1 MNKKFSARSI
11 ALAVEV
17 AVAVAVALASAS
29 AFAEN
34 ADRTKEMVVQ
44 AVTGEFDHGAGV
56 YVITKDVTITQGTLK
71 VTGNKGTVTRR
82 ANGTYMSSLDGGPVC
97 FRQRTEKGDWAQ
109 GIADRA
115 EHDNA
120 TGIVELIGNAKLYVG
135 DNEERANYILYNTQ
149 TSKAEARESKDRKTE
164 GRGVTFILPPAEAE
178 PPVAPVAAGAAGSAV
193 ADAVGKPPAKA
204 AKAPVVKT
212 PNPPKRNEPAFSR
225 CA

>member
-1 MNKKFSARSI
+1 MNTSF
-11 ALAVEV
+11 V
-17 AVAVAVALASAS
+17 AASLGMLLCGS

-44 AVTGEFDHGAGV
+44 AILGEFDHGAGV

-71 VTGNKGTVTRR
+71 VTSNKGTVTRR
-82 ANGTYMSSLDGGPVC
+82 SNGTYQSSLQGGPVC

-120 TGIVELIGNAKLYVG
+120 TGIVELFGNAKLFVG
-135 DNEERANYILYNTQ
+135 DNEERANYIIYNTQ

-164 GRGVTFILPPAEAE
+164 GRGVTFVLPPGE
-178 PPVAPVAAGAAGSAV
+178 PDVPAAPE
-193 ADAVGKPPAKA
+193 VGPDGVTKPATKA
-204 AKAPVVKT
+204 AKPPIVKT

>member
-1 MNKKFSARSI
+1 MNKQRFV
-11 ALAVEV
+11 LGLGVV
-17 AVAVAVALASAS
+17 LLCAST
-29 AFAEN
+29 FAEN

-44 AVTGEFDHGAGV
+44 AIVGEFDHGAGV
-56 YVITKDVTITQGTLK
+56 YVITKEVTITQGTLK
-71 VTGNKGTVTRR
+71 VTSDKGTVTRR
-82 ANGTYMSSLDGGPVC
+82 ANGTYQSSLQGGPVC

-120 TGIVELIGNAKLYVG
+120 TGIVELFGNAKLFVG
-135 DNEERANYILYNTQ
+135 DNEERANYIVYNTQ

-164 GRGVTFILPPAEAE
+164 GRGVTFVLPPSE
-178 PPVAPVAAGAAGSAV
+178 PDPPMAAPDPASGAV
-193 ADAVGKPPAKA
+193 KPPAKA
-204 AKAPVVKT
+204 AKPPIVKT

>member
-1 MNKKFSARSI
+1 MNKRFLAGSCVMLLMWSGSA
-11 ALAVEV
+11 L
-17 AVAVAVALASAS
+17 
-29 AFAEN
+29 AEN

-44 AVTGEFDHGAGV
+44 AITGEFDHGAGV

-71 VTGNKGTVTRR
+71 VTSNKGTVTRR
-82 ANGTYMSSLDGGPVC
+82 ANGTYQSSLQGGPVC

-120 TGIVELIGNAKLYVG
+120 TGIVELFGNARLFVG
-135 DNEERANYILYNTQ
+135 DNEERANYIMYNTQ

-164 GRGVTFILPPAEAE
+164 GRGVTFVLPPSEPEPPAAAE
-178 PPVAPVAAGAAGSAV
+178 PASSGDAAAKA
-193 ADAVGKPPAKA
+193 PAKA

-212 PNPPKRNEPAFSR
+212 ASPPKRNEPAFSR

>member
-1 MNKKFSARSI
+1 MNKQRFV
-11 ALAVEV
+11 LGLGMV
-17 AVAVAVALASAS
+17 LLCAS

-44 AVTGEFDHGAGV
+44 AIVGEFDHGAGV
-56 YVITKDVTITQGTLK
+56 YVITKEVTITQGTLK
-71 VTGNKGTVTRR
+71 VTSDKGTVTRR
-82 ANGTYMSSLDGGPVC
+82 ANGTYQSSLQGGPVC

-120 TGIVELIGNAKLYVG
+120 TGIVELFGNAKLFVG
-135 DNEERANYILYNTQ
+135 DNEERANYIVYNTQ

-164 GRGVTFILPPAEAE
+164 GRGVTFVLPPSE
-178 PPVAPVAAGAAGSAV
+178 PDPPMAAPDPASGAV
-193 ADAVGKPPAKA
+193 KPPAKA
-204 AKAPVVKT
+204 AKPPIVKT

>member
-1 MNKKFSARSI
+1 MNKRLCSVSVA
-11 ALAVEV
+11 ALALLCATV
-17 AVAVAVALASAS
+17 
-29 AFAEN
+29 FAEN

-44 AVTGEFDHGAGV
+44 AIVGEFDHGAGV

-71 VTGNKGTVTRR
+71 VTSDKGTVTRR
-82 ANGTYMSSLDGGPVC
+82 TNGTYASSLVGGPVC

-120 TGIVELIGNAKLYVG
+120 TGIVELFGNAKLFVG
-135 DNEERANYILYNTQ
+135 DNEERANYIIYNTQ

-164 GRGVTFILPPAEAE
+164 GRGVTFVLPPGEPEA
-178 PPVAPVAAGAAGSAV
+178 PAAPAAATDGTPGKEAAA
-193 ADAVGKPPAKA
+193 KPPAKA
-204 AKAPVVKT
+204 AKPPIVKT
-212 PNPPKRNEPAFSR
+212 ANPPKRNEPAFSR

>member
-1 MNKKFSARSI
+1 MKKNVLVTSMA
-11 ALAVEV
+11 ALLFCAY
-17 AVAVAVALASAS
+17 

-44 AVTGEFDHGAGV
+44 AVEGSGDNVLGV
-56 YVITKDVTITQGTLK
+56 YVATKDVTITQGTLK
-71 VTGNKGTVTRR
+71 VTANKGTVTKRP
-82 ANGTYMSSLDGGPVC
+82 NGSYVSSLIGGPVC

-109 GIADRA
+109 GIAERA

-120 TGIVELIGNAKLYVG
+120 TGIVELFGNAKLFVG
-135 DNEERANYILYNTQ
+135 DNEERANYIVYNTQ

-164 GRGVTFILPPAEAE
+164 GRGVTFVLPPSEPEAPAAAAEVG
-178 PPVAPVAAGAAGSAV
+178 PDGTTKAAA
-193 ADAVGKPPAKA
+193 KPPKP
-204 AKAPVVKT
+204 PVVKT

>member
-1 MNKKFSARSI
+1 MNTKI
-11 ALAVEV
+11 CALSMGV
-17 AVAVAVALASAS
+17 LLCLN

-44 AVTGEFDHGAGV
+44 ALVGEFDHGAGV

-71 VTGNKGTVTRR
+71 VTSNKGTVTRR
-82 ANGTYMSSLDGGPVC
+82 ANGTYQSSLVGGPVC

-120 TGIVELIGNAKLYVG
+120 TGIVELFGNAKLFVG
-135 DNEERANYILYNTQ
+135 DNEERANYIVYNTQ

-164 GRGVTFILPPAEAE
+164 GRGVTFILPPGE
-178 PPVAPVAAGAAGSAV
+178 PDAPVAATDAASG
-193 ADAVGKPPAKA
+193 DAAAKPLAKA
-204 AKAPVVKT
+204 AKPPIVKT
-212 PNPPKRNEPAFSR
+212 ANPPKRNEPAFSR

>member
-1 MNKKFSARSI
+1 MNKKLSA
-11 ALAVEV
+11 
-17 AVAVAVALASAS
+17 ASVVMLLCANV
-29 AFAEN
+29 FAEN

-44 AVTGEFDHGAGV
+44 AITGEFDHGAGV

-82 ANGTYMSSLDGGPVC
+82 ANGTYASSLDGGPVC

-120 TGIVELIGNAKLYVG
+120 TGIVELFGNAKLYVG

-164 GRGVTFILPPAEAE
+164 GRGVTFVLPPADAD
-178 PPVAPVAAGAAGSAV
+178 PAPVPVAVAAGSATPGA
-193 ADAVGKPPAKA
+193 ADAA
-204 AKAPVVKT
+204 AKSAAKPVKAPIIKT

>member
-1 MNKKFSARSI
+1 MNRIFVATI
-11 ALAVEV
+11 LGALLLCGNV
-17 AVAVAVALASAS
+17 
-29 AFAEN
+29 FAEN

-44 AVTGEFDHGAGV
+44 AIVGEFDHGAGV
-56 YVITKDVTITQGTLK
+56 YVITKDVTISQGTLK
-71 VTGNKGTVTRR
+71 VTSDKGTVTRR
-82 ANGTYMSSLDGGPVC
+82 TNGTYLSSLQGGPVC

-120 TGIVELIGNAKLYVG
+120 TGIVELFGNAKLFVG
-135 DNEERANYILYNTQ
+135 DNEERANYIVYNTQ

-164 GRGVTFILPPAEAE
+164 GRGVTFVLPPSE
-178 PPVAPVAAGAAGSAV
+178 PDASATAPAVLANAASSDAAA
-193 ADAVGKPPAKA
+193 KPPAKA
-204 AKAPVVKT
+204 AKPPIVKT

>member
-1 MNKKFSARSI
+1 MKTLFFALGFSVQ
-11 ALAVEV
+11 LLGV
-17 AVAVAVALASAS
+17 S

-44 AVTGEFDHGAGV
+44 AIVGEFDHGAGV

-71 VTGNKGTVTRR
+71 VTSNKGTVTRR
-82 ANGTYMSSLDGGPVC
+82 ANGTYQSSLQGGPVC

-120 TGIVELIGNAKLYVG
+120 TGIVELFGSAKLFVG
-135 DNEERANYILYNTQ
+135 DNEERANYIVYNTQ

-164 GRGVTFILPPAEAE
+164 GRGVTFVLPPSPAE
-178 PPVAPVAAGAAGSAV
+178 PDAPAAATDSASGDAAA
-193 ADAVGKPPAKA
+193 KPPAKA
-204 AKAPVVKT
+204 AKAPIVKT

>member
-1 MNKKFSARSI
+1 MNRNFLVAGI
-11 ALAVEV
+11 AVLVLCAN
-17 AVAVAVALASAS
+17 AL
-29 AFAEN
+29 AEN

-44 AVTGEFDHGAGV
+44 AITGEFDHGAGV
-56 YVITKDVTITQGTLK
+56 YVITKDVTIAQGTLK
-71 VTGNKGTVTRR
+71 ITSNKGTVTRR
-82 ANGTYMSSLDGGPVC
+82 PNGSYQSSLVGGPVC

-120 TGIVELIGNAKLYVG
+120 TGIVELFGNAKLFVG
-135 DNEERANYILYNTQ
+135 DNEERANYIVYNTQ

-164 GRGVTFILPPAEAE
+164 GRGVTFVLPPGEPDTPAAATDAASGDAAAK
-178 PPVAPVAAGAAGSAV
+178 PPVKTV
-193 ADAVGKPPAKA
+193 KPPI
-204 AKAPVVKT
+204 VKT

>member
-1 MNKKFSARSI
+1 MNKNIFAHGLSVV
-11 ALAVEV
+11 L
-17 AVAVAVALASAS
+17 LCASATAS
-29 AFAEN
+29 AEN

-44 AVTGEFDHGAGV
+44 AVEGSGDNGAGL

-71 VTGNKGTVTRR
+71 VTANKGTVTKR
-82 ANGTYMSSLDGGPVC
+82 ANGTYQSSLLGGPVC

-120 TGIVELIGNAKLYVG
+120 TGIVELFGNAKLFVG
-135 DNEERANYILYNTQ
+135 DNEERANYIVYNTQ
-149 TSKAEARESKDRKTE
+149 TSKTEARESKDRKSE
-164 GRGVTFILPPAEAE
+164 GRGVTFVLPPSPSE
-178 PPVAPVAAGAAGSAV
+178 PDAPAASPAAAGEAAV
-193 ADAVGKPPAKA
+193 KPPTKTAKPA
-204 AKAPVVKT
+204 IVKT

>member
-1 MNKKFSARSI
+1 MNKQFF
-11 ALAVEV
+11 ALGLG
-17 AVAVAVALASAS
+17 VALLCASAV
-29 AFAEN
+29 AEN

-44 AVTGEFDHGAGV
+44 AIVGEFDHGAGV

-71 VTGNKGTVTRR
+71 VTSDKGTVTRR
-82 ANGTYMSSLDGGPVC
+82 ANGTYQSSLQGGPVC

-120 TGIVELIGNAKLYVG
+120 TGIVELFGNAKLFVG
-135 DNEERANYILYNTQ
+135 DNEERANYIVYNTQ

-164 GRGVTFILPPAEAE
+164 GRGVTFVLPPGEPD
-178 PPVAPVAAGAAGSAV
+178 PPVAAPDSASGAT
-193 ADAVGKPPAKA
+193 KPPVKA
-204 AKAPVVKT
+204 AKPPIVKT

>member
-1 MNKKFSARSI
+1 MNNKVLVASI
-11 ALAVEV
+11 AVLALC
-17 AVAVAVALASAS
+17 AN

-44 AVTGEFDHGAGV
+44 AITGEFDHGAGV

-71 VTGNKGTVTRR
+71 VTSNKGTVTRR
-82 ANGTYMSSLDGGPVC
+82 PNGTYQSSLLGGPVC

-109 GIADRA
+109 GIADHA

-120 TGIVELIGNAKLYVG
+120 TGIVELFGNAKLFVG
-135 DNEERANYILYNTQ
+135 DNEERANYIVYNTQ
-149 TSKAEARESKDRKTE
+149 TSKAEARESKDRKAE
-164 GRGVTFILPPAEAE
+164 GRGVTFVLPPGEPDPPAAATDAASSDAATK
-178 PPVAPVAAGAAGSAV
+178 PPVRAV
-193 ADAVGKPPAKA
+193 KPPI
-204 AKAPVVKT
+204 VKT

>member
-1 MNKKFSARSI
+1 MNKHVLVTSMA
-11 ALAVEV
+11 ALVLCAN
-17 AVAVAVALASAS
+17 

-44 AVTGEFDHGAGV
+44 AVEGSGDNVLGV
-56 YVITKDVTITQGTLK
+56 YVANKDVTITQGTLK
-71 VTGNKGTVTRR
+71 GTANKGTVTNRP
-82 ANGTYMSSLDGGPVC
+82 NGSYVSSLTGGPVC

-109 GIADRA
+109 GIADSA

-120 TGIVELIGNAKLYVG
+120 TGIVELFGNAKLFVG
-135 DNEERANYILYNTQ
+135 ENEERANYIIYNTQ

-164 GRGVTFILPPAEAE
+164 GRGVTFVLPPSE
-178 PPVAPVAAGAAGSAV
+178 PAVPVAAAEVAPDGATKAA
-193 ADAVGKPPAKA
+193 AKPPK
-204 AKAPVVKT
+204 PPIVKT

>member
-1 MNKKFSARSI
+1 MSRTIF
-11 ALAVEV
+11 ALG
-17 AVAVAVALASAS
+17 LASMLLCTS

-44 AVTGEFDHGAGV
+44 AVEGSGDNGAGL

-71 VTGNKGTVTRR
+71 VTSNKGTVTRR
-82 ANGTYMSSLDGGPVC
+82 ANGTYQSSLIGGPVC

-120 TGIVELIGNAKLYVG
+120 TGIVELFGNAKLFVG
-135 DNEERANYILYNTQ
+135 DNEERANYIVYNTQ
-149 TSKAEARESKDRKTE
+149 TSKTEARESKDRKTE
-164 GRGVTFILPPAEAE
+164 GRGVTFVLPPSE
-178 PPVAPVAAGAAGSAV
+178 
-193 ADAVGKPPAKA
+193 ADAPDATATATATADAASGDAAAKVPAKTPAKA
-204 AKAPVVKT
+204 AKPPIVKT

>member
-1 MNKKFSARSI
+1 MKKLFF
-11 ALAVEV
+11 ALGLG
-17 AVAVAVALASAS
+17 ALLLCAS

-44 AVTGEFDHGAGV
+44 AIVGEFDHGAGV

-71 VTGNKGTVTRR
+71 VTSDKGTVTRR
-82 ANGTYMSSLDGGPVC
+82 ANGTYQSSLLGGPVC

-120 TGIVELIGNAKLYVG
+120 TGIVELFGNAKLFVG
-135 DNEERANYILYNTQ
+135 DNEERANYIVYNTQ

-164 GRGVTFILPPAEAE
+164 GRGVTFVLPPGEPD
-178 PPVAPVAAGAAGSAV
+178 PPVAAPDPASGAA
-193 ADAVGKPPAKA
+193 KPPAKA
-204 AKAPVVKT
+204 VKPPIVKT

>member
-1 MNKKFSARSI
+1 MNRQFF
-11 ALAVEV
+11 ALGLG
-17 AVAVAVALASAS
+17 VALLCAS

-44 AVTGEFDHGAGV
+44 AIVGEFDHGAGV

-71 VTGNKGTVTRR
+71 VTSDKGTVTRR
-82 ANGTYMSSLDGGPVC
+82 ANGTYQSSLQGGPVC

-120 TGIVELIGNAKLYVG
+120 TGIVELFGNAKLFVG
-135 DNEERANYILYNTQ
+135 DNEERANYIVYNTQ

-164 GRGVTFILPPAEAE
+164 GRGVTFVLPPGEPD
-178 PPVAPVAAGAAGSAV
+178 PPVAAPDPASGAT
-193 ADAVGKPPAKA
+193 KPPVKA
-204 AKAPVVKT
+204 AKPAIVKT

>member
-1 MNKKFSARSI
+1 MNKNFSVTTI
-11 ALAVEV
+11 V
-17 AVAVAVALASAS
+17 AILLCAN

-44 AVTGEFDHGAGV
+44 AITGEFDHGAGV

-71 VTGNKGTVTRR
+71 VTSNKGTVTRR
-82 ANGTYMSSLDGGPVC
+82 ANGTYQSSLQGGPVC

-120 TGIVELIGNAKLYVG
+120 TGIVELFGNARLFVG
-135 DNEERANYILYNTQ
+135 DNEERANYIVYNTQ

-164 GRGVTFILPPAEAE
+164 GRGVTFILPPGE
-178 PPVAPVAAGAAGSAV
+178 PDAPAVAADPAAGT
-193 ADAVGKPPAKA
+193 DAAAKPPAKT
-204 AKAPVVKT
+204 AKPAIIKT

>member
-1 MNKKFSARSI
+1 MKRIFVAASLG
-11 ALAVEV
+11 AL
-17 AVAVAVALASAS
+17 LLCGNG
-29 AFAEN
+29 FAEN

-44 AVTGEFDHGAGV
+44 AIIGEFDHGAGV

-71 VTGNKGTVTRR
+71 ITSDKGTVTRR
-82 ANGTYMSSLDGGPVC
+82 ANGTYQSSLQSGPVC

-120 TGIVELIGNAKLYVG
+120 TGIVELFGNAKLFVG
-135 DNEERANYILYNTQ
+135 DNEERANYIVYNTQ

-164 GRGVTFILPPAEAE
+164 GRGVTFVLPPSE
-178 PPVAPVAAGAAGSAV
+178 PDAPAATPTAASG
-193 ADAVGKPPAKA
+193 DAAAKPPAKA
-204 AKAPVVKT
+204 AKPPIIKT

>member
-1 MNKKFSARSI
+1 MNTNFLVPSLA
-11 ALAVEV
+11 ALLLCAD
-17 AVAVAVALASAS
+17 

-44 AVTGEFDHGAGV
+44 AITGEFDHGAGV

-71 VTGNKGTVTRR
+71 ITSNKGTVTRR
-82 ANGTYMSSLDGGPVC
+82 ANGSYQSSLQGGPVC

-120 TGIVELIGNAKLYVG
+120 TGIVELFGNAKLFVG
-135 DNEERANYILYNTQ
+135 DNEERANYIVYNTQ
-149 TSKAEARESKDRKTE
+149 TSKTEARESKDRKTE
-164 GRGVTFILPPAEAE
+164 GRGVTFVLPPSE
-178 PPVAPVAAGAAGSAV
+178 
-193 ADAVGKPPAKA
+193 ADAPAANPTATAPADAASGDAAAKTPAKTPAKA
-204 AKAPVVKT
+204 AKPPIVKT

>member
-1 MNKKFSARSI
+1 MNYKFLLASI
-11 ALAVEV
+11 AMCVLCAN
-17 AVAVAVALASAS
+17 ALA
-29 AFAEN
+29 ET
-34 ADRTKEMVVQ
+34 ADRTKEPVVQ
-44 AVTGEFDHGAGV
+44 AITGEFDHGAGV
-56 YVITKDVTITQGTLK
+56 YVITKDVTISQGTLK
-71 VTGNKGTVTRR
+71 ITSNKGTVTRR
-82 ANGTYMSSLDGGPVC
+82 PNGTYQSSLMGGPVC

-120 TGIVELIGNAKLYVG
+120 TGIVELLGNAKLFVG

-164 GRGVTFILPPAEAE
+164 GRGVTFVLPPGE
-178 PPVAPVAAGAAGSAV
+178 PDAPAAATDAASS
-193 ADAVGKPPAKA
+193 DAAATPPAKA
-204 AKAPVVKT
+204 VKPPIVKT

>member
-1 MNKKFSARSI
+1 MNTKICALTIGVLLCGS
-11 ALAVEV
+11 ALAET
-17 AVAVAVALASAS
+17 
-29 AFAEN
+29 

-44 AVTGEFDHGAGV
+44 AVVGEFDHGAGV

-71 VTGNKGTVTRR
+71 VTSNKGTVTRR
-82 ANGTYMSSLDGGPVC
+82 ANGTYQSSLVGGPVC

-120 TGIVELIGNAKLYVG
+120 TGIVELFGNAKLFVG
-135 DNEERANYILYNTQ
+135 DNEERANYIVYNTQ

-164 GRGVTFILPPAEAE
+164 GRGVTFVLPPAEPDVLAAPAE
-178 PPVAPVAAGAAGSAV
+178 GAGGSEAA
-193 ADAVGKPPAKA
+193 GKPPAKA
-204 AKAPVVKT
+204 AKPPIVKT
-212 PNPPKRNEPAFSR
+212 ANPPKRNEPAFSR